1 MAILPLLRCWLSDWG
16 VVTVSEDDELAELR
30 EQTSHGD
37 RIDEAVAE
45 GEKQRLVEDIVT
57 ELEAIDA
64 GEQQKTISVW
74 DGHLAAFIR
83 ALEANPDRMA
93 DVGHALQRQLD
104 LEEEGVD
111 RSDILRLA
119 LRLGFRE
126 AAPKEFEAVREAA
139 RKQATKGL

>member
-1 MAILPLLRCWLSDWG
+1 M
-16 VVTVSEDDELAELR
+16 SEDDELAALR

-37 RIDEAVAE
+37 RIDEAAAKE
-45 GEKQRLVEDIVT
+45 EKRELVEDIIA

-83 ALEANPDRMA
+83 ALESNSDRMD

-104 LEEEGVD
+104 LDESDVD
-111 RSDILRLA
+111 RSNILRLA
-119 LRLGFRE
+119 LRLGFQE
-126 AAPKEFEAVREAA
+126 AAPHEFEAVREAA

>member
-1 MAILPLLRCWLSDWG
+1 LWIVWE
-16 VVTVSEDDELAELR
+16 VVVVSENDDDLAALR

-37 RIDEAVAE
+37 RIEEAAAQDA
-45 GEKQRLVEDIVT
+45 QRSLVEDIID

-64 GEQQKTISVW
+64 GDQQKTISVW

-83 ALEANPDRMA
+83 ALESNPDRMT

-104 LEEEGVD
+104 LDEGDVD
-111 RSDILRLA
+111 RSEILRLA
-119 LRLGFRE
+119 LRLGFQE